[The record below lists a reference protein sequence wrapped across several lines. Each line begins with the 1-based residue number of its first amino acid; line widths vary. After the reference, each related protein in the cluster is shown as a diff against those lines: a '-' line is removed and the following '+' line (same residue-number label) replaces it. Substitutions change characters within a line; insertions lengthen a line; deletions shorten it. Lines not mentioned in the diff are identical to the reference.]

1 MSKGPAH
8 KIPSASDIISYLFDQ
23 RITRIAVV
31 KSYPFKRDT
40 KSTGNKKKYT

>member
-8 KIPSASDIISYLFDQ
+8 KIPSASDVISYLFDQ

-31 KSYPFKRDT
+31 KSSPFKHDT
-40 KSTGNKKKYT
+40 ESTGNRKKYT